1 MPGVSA
7 LRSLAGR
14 MWPGADLA
22 SGETRLLLQALV
34 ERRPVPGWSQLP
46 GQGAQP
52 AAHAGRDVTDLHR

>member
-1 MPGVSA
+1 
-7 LRSLAGR
+7 